1 MGCSDCGFC
10 CVISENINFLK
21 EKLITSIDADKTF
34 DKIQH
39 KHIIK
44 NFSRLGIDGNFHT
57 QIRISTKQSYR
68 K

>member
-1 MGCSDCGFC
+1 MFLIRI
-10 CVISENINFLK
+10 VIFQKKNCIIISIN
-21 EKLITSIDADKTF
+21 ADKTF

-44 NFSRLGIDGNFHT
+44 SFSMLGIDGNFHT
-57 QIRISTKQSYR
+57 LIRISTKQSYR